1 VGMTENAMVP
11 ETPEKADA
19 ALSFSP
25 VKAILRHQSIIDQI
39 MGLIE
44 SGALRVGD
52 KFPPERMLSDRWQVS
67 RPVPREAFR
76 VLQSQGIVESR
87 HGDGRYVRSVRALDV
102 NDLRRRHLIDRRQSL
117 LQIWEVRALLEVQAA
132 RLAAANANEEQIL
145 AIERPIV
152 LMGEMAAPDSR
163 ETDLNMEIHAAVA
176 RASGNDYLAQMIL
189 RALEE
194 YRALDFKDAVPIEE
208 WKGLQEEHWPIARA
222 IRSRSPEQAGAV
234 MTRHFE
240 DLKRALDKWS
250 GPSN

>member
-1 VGMTENAMVP
+1 MMVESPENTEP
-11 ETPEKADA
+11 GLP
-19 ALSFSP
+19 FSP

-44 SGALRVGD
+44 SGALQVGD
-52 KFPPERMLSDRWQVS
+52 KFPPERVLSERWQVS
-67 RPVPREAFR
+67 RPVLREAFR

-87 HGDGRYVRSVRALDV
+87 HGDGRYVRSTRALDAT
-102 NDLRRRHLIDRRQSL
+102 DIRRRHLIDRRESL

-132 RLAAANANEEQIL
+132 RLAAANASEEQIQ
-145 AIERPIV
+145 AIERPII
-152 LMGEMAAPDSR
+152 LMGEMAASESLD
-163 ETDLNMEIHAAVA
+163 TDLNMEIHAAVA
-176 RASGNDYLAQMIL
+176 LASGNDYLAQMIL

-194 YRALDFKDAVPIEE
+194 YRALDFKEAVPIEE

-250 GPSN
+250 GPAN

>member
-1 VGMTENAMVP
+1 MAKEA
-11 ETPEKADA
+11 PEKQDA
-19 ALSFSP
+19 SPAFSP

-44 SGALRVGD
+44 TGALRVGD
-52 KFPPERMLSDRWQVS
+52 KFPPERMLAERWQVS
-67 RPVPREAFR
+67 RPVLREAFR

-87 HGDGRYVRSVRALDV
+87 HGDGRYVRSLRALNAADV
-102 NDLRRRHLIDRRQSL
+102 RRRHLNDRRESL
-117 LQIWEVRALLEVQAA
+117 LQIWEVRALLEVRAA
-132 RLAAANANEEQIL
+132 SLAAVNASEEQIR
-145 AIERPIV
+145 AIERPII
-152 LMGEMAAPDSR
+152 LMGKMAASDSL

-194 YRALDFKDAVPIEE
+194 YRALDFKDAVPVEE
-208 WKGLQEEHWPIARA
+208 WKALQEEHWPIAQA
-222 IRSRSPEQAGAV
+222 IRSRAPEQAGAV

-250 GPSN
+250 GPAN